1 MDVSVRAAARRASLI
16 ELGRRAFAERSY
28 DEVTTQFLAE
38 SGGMSMGLLYRY
50 FGDKR
55 GFYLACL
62 QDAAGELL
70 SLLHF
75 ERGPIEATGPA
86 AVTHFLDVVAANP
99 GFFRGV
105 LRGGIGA
112 DPEAWRIVQGVRDE
126 LVARIFVAVGRPDG
140 GAGADPA
147 ARLAVHAWL
156 GGVEAATL
164 HWLDHPGPDPGGVER
179 RHVEQLVLFSMPTLV
194 SLVTETR

>member
-75 ERGPIEATGPA
+75 ESFDVFDTRQFRGPPPPLPGYYLEPA
-86 AVTHFLDVVAANP
+86 LNETTPHED
-99 GFFRGV
+99 
-105 LRGGIGA
+105 
-112 DPEAWRIVQGVRDE
+112 
-126 LVARIFVAVGRPDG
+126 
-140 GAGADPA
+140 
-147 ARLAVHAWL
+147 RL
-156 GGVEAATL
+156 
-164 HWLDHPGPDPGGVER
+164 
-179 RHVEQLVLFSMPTLV
+179 
-194 SLVTETR
+194 